1 MESAQNSSRSLVR
14 DESEATNLRPNRLCG
29 IFGWGGLDASA
40 GAFTL
45 RSDSFTNACKTRF

>member
-1 MESAQNSSRSLVR
+1 RSLVR